1 MTLFDRNEVKRTAKQ
16 TLAET
21 QSNHKKLVLI
31 HSGVMLAVT
40 FALMLIDLLLSQKIS
55 ATGGLGGI
63 STRSTLVT
71 IQSALRLAE
80 LAVIPFWQVGY
91 TYLTLRLSQSE
102 PVSFKTLTEGFLR
115 LGPVLRLLLLQ
126 LALYLLI
133 GIVASN
139 ISTTI
144 FMATP
149 WAQPMIEIAEAIQQ
163 GVEYT
168 DEMLLAATREY
179 AIPLTIITL
188 VLYIGLCAPFFYRY
202 RLAMYSL
209 LDDEQTMALAAMRNS
224 RILTKGQRMEIFK
237 LDLSFWW
244 FYACE
249 VLAAAL
255 CFLDLILPSLG
266 IALPLPRE
274 VVTFACFGIYAAAQL
289 ALHYWRKNEVNVT
302 YAQVYN
308 TLMETD

>member
-1 MTLFDRNEVKRTAKQ
+1 MTPFDRREVKRTATE
-16 TLAET
+16 TLAAADR
-21 QSNHKKLVLI
+21 SHKKLVLI
-31 HSGVMLAVT
+31 HTGVMLTVT
-40 FALMLIDLLLSQKIS
+40 FILMLIDLLLSQKIS

-63 STRSTLVT
+63 STRSTLTT

-91 TYLTLRLSQSE
+91 TYLTLRLSQGQS
-102 PVSFKTLTEGFLR
+102 VSFKTLAEGFMR

-126 LALYLLI
+126 LVLYLII
-133 GIVASN
+133 GIAAVN
-139 ISTTI
+139 ISSTI

-149 WAQPMIEIAEAIQQ
+149 WAQPLIEIADAMQK
-163 GVEYT
+163 GAEYT
-168 DEMLLAATREY
+168 EEMLLAATSEY
-179 AIPLTIITL
+179 AIPLMILT
-188 VLYIGLCAPFFYRY
+188 VVVYIGLCAPFFYRY

-266 IALPLPRE
+266 VDLPLPRE
-274 VVTFACFGIYAAAQL
+274 AVTFVCFGIYAAAQL

-302 YAQVYN
+302 YAVVYN
-308 TLMETD
+308 TLMEEE

>member
-1 MTLFDRNEVKRTAKQ
+1 MTPFDRCAVKQTARQ
-16 TLAET
+16 TLA
-21 QSNHKKLVLI
+21 QADNNHKKLVLI
-31 HSGVMLAVT
+31 HTGAMLAVT

-63 STRSTLVT
+63 STRSTLTT

-91 TYLTLRLSQSE
+91 TYLTLQLSQSK
-102 PVSFKTLTEGFLR
+102 PVRFRTLTEGFMR

-126 LALYLLI
+126 LVLYL
-133 GIVASN
+133 GVGFVSVN
-139 ISTTI
+139 ISSTI
-144 FMATP
+144 FMSTP
-149 WAQPMIEIAEAIQQ
+149 WATPLFDVAEQMQQ

-168 DEMLLAATREY
+168 NEMLLAAT
-179 AIPLTIITL
+179 ADVMVPMVIITL
-188 VLYIGLCAPFFYRY
+188 VPYICLAAFIFYRY

-209 LDDEQTMALAAMRNS
+209 LDDEQTTALSALRNS
-224 RILTKGQRMEIFK
+224 RILTKGHRLQILK

-244 FYACE
+244 YYACE
-249 VLAAAL
+249 VLVAAL
-255 CFLDLILPSLG
+255 CFLDWILASLG
-266 IALPLPRE
+266 IVLPLPQAA
-274 VVTFACFGIYAAAQL
+274 VTFLSFGLYAAAQL
-289 ALHYWRKNEVNVT
+289 ALHYWKKNEVNVT